1 MKKNICVIP
10 NIHKDKDLNMTKS
23 LVNWIIEHGNNPIL
37 YDVIASK
44 IGYSKYGKGSSD
56 IFEYS
61 DFIVVLGGDG
71 TILNVARQC
80 ATYSTPILGVNLG
93 HLGFLA
99 EVDSEDVFDA
109 VEKVINGE
117 YTIDKRMMLEA
128 SVVKNNMEI
137 INFIALNDIV
147 VTRGSFSRMV
157 KLKAFVNEQYLNTYL
172 ADGIIISSPT
182 GSTAY
187 SLSAGGPIVYP
198 NLELFVITPICPHT
212 LHSRSIIVSEKDRVK
227 LVITG
232 DNQDVM
238 ITTDGQQGY
247 KLNDGDTIYIRK
259 SDKYTNL
266 IRLKNTNFFDL
277 LRSKL
282 SERNINI

>member
-1 MKKNICVIP
+1 MKNICVIP
-10 NIHKDKDLNMTKS
+10 NVHKDKNLRMTQN
-23 LVNWIIEHGNNPIL
+23 LVSWIIEHGNNPVL
-37 YDVIASK
+37 NEVIASK
-44 IGYSKYGKGSSD
+44 IGYDEYGKNTSE
-56 IFEYS
+56 IFEIS
-61 DFIVVLGGDG
+61 DFIVALGGDG

-80 ATYSTPILGVNLG
+80 ASFSTPILGVNLG

-99 EVDSEDVFDA
+99 EVDNENIYEA
-109 VEKVINGE
+109 VEKIIKGE
-117 YTIDKRMMLEA
+117 FSIDKRMMLEA
-128 SVVKNNMEI
+128 SVVKDNMEVV
-137 INFIALNDIV
+137 NFIALNDIV
-147 VTRGSFSRMV
+147 VTRDSFSRMV
-157 KLKAFVNEQYLNTYL
+157 KLKVFVNEQYVNTYL

-212 LHSRSIIVSEKDRVK
+212 LHSRSIIVSEKDRIK
-227 LVITG
+227 LVIVG
-232 DNQDVM
+232 ENQDVM

-247 KLNDGDTIYIRK
+247 KLDSGDNIYIRK
-259 SDKYTNL
+259 SNKYTNL

-282 SERNINI
+282 SERNINT

>member
-1 MKKNICVIP
+1 MKKIGVIP
-10 NIHKDKDLNMTKS
+10 NIHKDKDLETTKK
-23 LVNWIIEHGNNPIL
+23 LVKWILDHESIPYLNEI
-37 YDVIASK
+37 IASK
-44 IGYSKYGKGSSD
+44 IGYTEYGKSSSE
-56 IFEYS
+56 IYREC
-61 DFIVVLGGDG
+61 DFIIVLGGDG

-80 ATYSTPILGVNLG
+80 APYSTPILGVNLG

-99 EVDSEDVFDA
+99 EVDNGDIFDA
-109 VEKVINGE
+109 IEKIYIGE
-117 YTIDKRMMLEA
+117 YTIDKRMMIEA
-128 SVVKNNMEI
+128 SVVKNDMEI
-137 INFIALNDIV
+137 VNFIALNDIV
-147 VTRGSFSRMV
+147 VTRGAFSRMV
-157 KLKAFVNEQYLNTYL
+157 QLKAFVNEQYLDTYL

-198 NLELFVITPICPHT
+198 NVELLVITPICPHT

-227 LVITG
+227 LIIDEG
-232 DNQDVM
+232 NQDVM

-247 KLNDGDTIYIRK
+247 KLSSSDTIYINK
-259 SDKYTNL
+259 SNKYTNL

-277 LRSKL
+277 LRNKL

>member
-1 MKKNICVIP
+1 MKNICVIP
-10 NIHKDKDLNMTKS
+10 NIHKDKDLKMTKS
-23 LVNWIIEHGNNPIL
+23 LVNWIIEHGNNPVL
-37 YDVIASK
+37 NDVIASK
-44 IGYSKYGKGSSD
+44 IGYTQHGRCSSE
-56 IFEYS
+56 IFECS

-80 ATYSTPILGVNLG
+80 ASYSTPILGVNLG

-99 EVDSEDVFDA
+99 EVDDKDVFDA
-109 VEKVINGE
+109 VEKIINGE
-117 YTIDKRMMLEA
+117 YSIDRRMMLEA
-128 SVVKNNMEI
+128 SAVKNNMEVV
-137 INFIALNDIV
+137 NFIALNDIV

-157 KLKAFVNEQYLNTYL
+157 KLKTFVNEQYLDTYM

-227 LVITG
+227 LEIAG

-247 KLNDGDTIYIRK
+247 KLNSGDTIYIRK
-259 SDKYTNL
+259 STKYTNL

-277 LRSKL
+277 LRNKL

>member
-1 MKKNICVIP
+1 MKNICVIP
-10 NIHKDKDLNMTKS
+10 NVHKDKNLRMTQS
-23 LVNWIIEHGNNPIL
+23 LVSWIIEHGNNPVL
-37 YDVIASK
+37 NEVIASK
-44 IGYSKYGKGSSD
+44 IGYVEYGKSTSE
-56 IFEYS
+56 IFEIS

-80 ATYSTPILGVNLG
+80 ASFSTPILGVNLG

-99 EVDSEDVFDA
+99 EVDNENVYEA
-109 VEKVINGE
+109 VEKIIKGE
-117 YTIDKRMMLEA
+117 FSIDKRMMLEA
-128 SVVKNNMEI
+128 SVVKDNMEVV
-137 INFIALNDIV
+137 NFIALNDIV

-157 KLKAFVNEQYLNTYL
+157 KLKVFVNEQYVNTYL

-227 LVITG
+227 LEIVG
-232 DNQDVM
+232 ENQDVM

-247 KLNDGDTIYIRK
+247 KLDSGDNIYIRK
-259 SDKYTNL
+259 SSKYTNL

-282 SERNINI
+282 SERNINT

>member
-1 MKKNICVIP
+1 MKNICVIP
-10 NIHKDKDLNMTKS
+10 NIHKDKNLRTTKS
-23 LVNWIIEHGNNPIL
+23 LVEWIIQHGYKPIL
-37 YDVIASK
+37 NEVVAQK
-44 IGYSKYGKGSSD
+44 IGFTEYGKSSTE
-56 IFEYS
+56 IFKNS

-80 ATYSTPILGVNLG
+80 ASFSAPILGVNLG

-99 EVDSEDVFDA
+99 EVDAEDVFEA
-109 VEKVINGE
+109 VEKIVKGE
-117 YTIDKRMMLEA
+117 FSIDKRMMLEA
-128 SVVKNNMEI
+128 SIVKDNMEAV
-137 INFIALNDIV
+137 NFIALNDIV

-157 KLKAFVNEQYLNTYL
+157 KLKVFVNEQYVNTYL

-212 LHSRSIIVSEKDRVK
+212 LHSRSIIVSEKDKVK
-227 LVITG
+227 LVIVG
-232 DNQDVM
+232 ENQDVM

-247 KLNDGDTIYIRK
+247 KLNSVTQ
-259 SDKYTNL
+259 
-266 IRLKNTNFFDL
+266 FM
-277 LRSKL
+277 
-282 SERNINI
+282 

>member
-1 MKKNICVIP
+1 MKNICVIP
-10 NIHKDKDLNMTKS
+10 NVHKDKNLRMTQN
-23 LVNWIIEHGNNPIL
+23 LVSWIIEHGNNPVL
-37 YDVIASK
+37 NEVIASK
-44 IGYSKYGKGSSD
+44 IGYDEYGKSTSE
-56 IFEYS
+56 IFEIS
-61 DFIVVLGGDG
+61 DFIVALGGDG

-80 ATYSTPILGVNLG
+80 ASFSTPILGVNLG

-99 EVDSEDVFDA
+99 EVDNENIYEA
-109 VEKVINGE
+109 VEKIIKGE
-117 YTIDKRMMLEA
+117 FSIDKRMMLEA
-128 SVVKNNMEI
+128 SVVKDNMEVV
-137 INFIALNDIV
+137 NFIALNDIV

-157 KLKAFVNEQYLNTYL
+157 KLKVFVNEQYVNTYL

-212 LHSRSIIVSEKDRVK
+212 LHSRSIIVSEKDRIK
-227 LVITG
+227 LVIVG
-232 DNQDVM
+232 ENQDVM

-247 KLNDGDTIYIRK
+247 KLDSGDNIYIRK
-259 SDKYTNL
+259 SNKYTNL

-282 SERNINI
+282 SERNINT

>member
-1 MKKNICVIP
+1 MKNICVIP
-10 NIHKDKDLNMTKS
+10 NVHKDKNLRMTQN
-23 LVNWIIEHGNNPIL
+23 LVSWIIEHGNNPVL
-37 YDVIASK
+37 NEVIASK
-44 IGYSKYGKGSSD
+44 IGYDEYGKNTSE
-56 IFEYS
+56 IFEIS
-61 DFIVVLGGDG
+61 DFIVALGGDG

-80 ATYSTPILGVNLG
+80 ASFSTPILGVNLG

-99 EVDSEDVFDA
+99 EVDNENIYEA
-109 VEKVINGE
+109 VEKIIKGE
-117 YTIDKRMMLEA
+117 FSIDKRMMLEA
-128 SVVKNNMEI
+128 SVVKDNMEVV
-137 INFIALNDIV
+137 NFIALNDIV

-157 KLKAFVNEQYLNTYL
+157 KLKVFVNEQYVNTYL

-212 LHSRSIIVSEKDRVK
+212 LHSRSIIVSEKDRIK
-227 LVITG
+227 LVIVG
-232 DNQDVM
+232 ENQDVM

-247 KLNDGDTIYIRK
+247 KLDSGDNIYIRK
-259 SDKYTNL
+259 SNKYTNL

-282 SERNINI
+282 SERNINT